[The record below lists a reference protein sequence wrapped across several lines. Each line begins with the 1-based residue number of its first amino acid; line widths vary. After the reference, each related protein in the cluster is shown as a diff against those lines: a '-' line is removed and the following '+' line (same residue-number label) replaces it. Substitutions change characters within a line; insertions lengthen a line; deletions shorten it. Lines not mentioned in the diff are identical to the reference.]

1 MSDADSNSSRVGE
14 DGWANDYAA
23 ASSTLDRAFGLLAS
37 RRRRLVI
44 AKLRSLPNGVASV
57 EDLADHLLVR
67 NPDADGRD
75 RTLIALQ
82 HRTLPRLDGA
92 GVIDFDRRTDTVR
105 YHGNELVEELLD
117 FVADENE

>member
-1 MSDADSNSSRVGE
+1 
-14 DGWANDYAA
+14 
-23 ASSTLDRAFGLLAS
+23 
-37 RRRRLVI
+37 
-44 AKLRSLPNGVASV
+44 
-57 EDLADHLLVR
+57 VR